1 MKYATL
7 SKSAFAVTALLV
19 GLAACANSAEPPP
32 DTGNGV
38 DNATTEPPPD
48 TKVPASTPAS
58 TPAITPADK
67 KCAPTCA
74 TDSDC
79 TNSCPALAGGV
90 QCCDLKTK
98 TCWGSKTSACPAPAD
113 PDAGTPPPAY

>member
-7 SKSAFAVTALLV
+7 SKSAFAVTALV
-19 GLAACANSAEPPP
+19 AALAACANSADVPAEETSPTEPAPPP
-32 DTGNGV
+32 
-38 DNATTEPPPD
+38 AE

-58 TPAITPADK
+58 TPAGSTPDK

-98 TCWGSKTSACPAPAD
+98 TCWGSKTSACPAATD